1 MTASTQ
7 PTETTAQTT
16 DDTFRTDVSHVRAS
30 VERAAEILERNGEP
44 LRIGR
49 LVGTAL
55 RIADRENHRVE
66 TYTRIARQHID
77 EKPQDTHRGSGVA
90 R

>member
-1 MTASTQ
+1 MSASTQ
-7 PTETTAQTT
+7 PRETTAQTP
-16 DDTFRTDVSHVRAS
+16 DDIFQADVSDARAT

-66 TYTRIARQHID
+66 TYTRIARLYID
-77 EKPQDTHRGSGVA
+77 EKPQDAQRGSGVDQ
-90 R
+90 